1 MFTARISFAASLL
14 IAGSLALCGQST
26 APSPRTQ
33 LPSYTG
39 GAAQPMRVAIV
50 GLEHGHVEGFLSAL
64 GQHSEVQLVGIADAN
79 SSLVAKYQNK
89 YNLSDSLFFKSEAN
103 MIEVRRPDAVLV
115 YTSIAQHR
123 PAIDIAAQYGV
134 SVMVEKPLAVSYEDA
149 LHIHDVAKKFH
160 IRVLTNYET
169 TWYASNRA
177 AYDQLQNGQLGQL
190 RRLVVHDG
198 HQGPEEIGV
207 PPEFLKWL
215 TDPAQNG
222 AGALFDFGCYGVD
235 LATWLMHGEMPETV
249 TAVLNQDKPEI
260 YREVDDDATV
270 ILQYPHAQAVIMASW
285 NWPFG
290 RKDMEVYGAHGY
302 VITVESNGLRVRHQN
317 DHSERGESAP
327 ALPWNQRDSLSYLLS
342 VLSGKLDPKED
353 LSSLETNVKVIQIL
367 DAAKQSART
376 GQAVRLSGNPYHG
389 GSYHR

>member
-1 MFTARISFAASLL
+1 MLLARISLITSLL
-14 IAGSLALCGQST
+14 VAGAGSLLAQNTG
-26 APSPRTQ
+26 PSPRTQ

-39 GAAQPMRVAIV
+39 GAQQPLRVAVV

-64 GQHSEVQLVGIADAN
+64 GQHPDVQLVGIADAD
-79 SSLVAKYQNK
+79 SSLIAKYQHK
-89 YNLSDSLFFKSEAN
+89 YNLADGLFFKSEAN

-149 LHIHDVAKKFH
+149 LHIQDVAQKFH

-169 TWYASNRA
+169 TWYASNHA
-177 AYDQLQNGQLGQL
+177 AYEQLQNGQLGQL
-190 RRLVVHDG
+190 RKLVVHDG
-198 HQGPEEIGV
+198 HQGPKEIGV
-207 PPEFLKWL
+207 PPEFLTWL

-249 TAVLNQDKPEI
+249 TAVLNHDKPDL
-260 YREVDDDATV
+260 YRQVDDDATV
-270 ILQYPHAQAVIMASW
+270 ILQYPHTQAVIMASW

-290 RKDMEVYGAHGY
+290 RKDMEVYGATGY

-317 DHSERGESAP
+317 DHSERGESA
-327 ALPWNQRDSLSYLLS
+327 AGLASNQRDSLSYLAS
-342 VLSGKLDPKED
+342 VLGGKVDPKED
-353 LSSLETNVKVIQIL
+353 LSSLETNVKVMQIL

-376 GQAVRLSGNPYHG
+376 GQAVRLSG

>member
-1 MFTARISFAASLL
+1 MNRVRILL
-14 IAGSLALCGQST
+14 SIVLGLAVSVSAQQSGS
-26 APSPRTQ
+26 SPRTQ

-39 GAAQPMRVAIV
+39 GASQPLRVAVV
-50 GLEHGHVEGFLSAL
+50 GLEHGHVEGFLAAL
-64 GQHSEVQLVGIADAN
+64 PHHSEVQLVGIADADSN
-79 SSLVAKYQNK
+79 LIAKYQRK
-89 YNLSDSLFFKSEAN
+89 FNLSESLFFKSEAN

-123 PAIDIAAQYGV
+123 PAIDVAAQYGV

-149 LHIHDVAKKFH
+149 LHIRDVANKFH

-177 AYDQLQNGQLGQL
+177 AYDQLQGGQLGPL

-198 HQGPEEIGV
+198 HQGPQEIGV
-207 PPEFLKWL
+207 PPEFLSWL

-235 LATWLMHGEMPETV
+235 LATWLMHGEMPQTV
-249 TAVLNQDKPEI
+249 TAVLNRDKPQL

-270 ILQYPHAQAVIMASW
+270 ILQYPTTQVVIMASW

-290 RKDMEVYGAHGY
+290 RKDMEVYGATGY
-302 VITVESNGLRVRHQN
+302 VITVESSGLRVRHQHDN
-317 DHSERGESAP
+317 SEHTESAP
-327 ALPWNQRDSLSYLLS
+327 SLPGNQRDSLSYLDA
-342 VLSGKLDPKED
+342 VLKGGLDPRDD
-353 LSSLETNVKVIQIL
+353 LSSLETNVKVMQIL
-367 DAAKQSART
+367 EAAKQSART
-376 GQAVRLSGNPYHG
+376 GQSVHLAR
-389 GSYHR
+389 

>member
-1 MFTARISFAASLL
+1 MLTVRSLL
-14 IAGSLALCGQST
+14 ITSVLLTGAIVLPAQST

-33 LPSYTG
+33 FPSYTG
-39 GAAQPMRVAIV
+39 GAAQPLRVAIV

-64 GQHSEVQLVGIADAN
+64 GRHSDVQLVGIADAD
-79 SSLVAKYQNK
+79 SGLIQKYQQK
-89 YNLSDSLFFKSEAN
+89 YNLSESLFFKSEAN

-115 YTSIAQHR
+115 YTSIAEHR

-149 LHIHDVAKKFH
+149 LHIQDVAKKFH

-177 AYDQLQNGQLGQL
+177 AYDQLQNRQLGDL
-190 RRLVVHDG
+190 RKLVVHDG
-198 HQGPEEIGV
+198 HQGPKEIGV

-249 TAVLNQDKPEI
+249 TAVLNHDKPGI

-270 ILQYPHAQAVIMASW
+270 ILQYPQTQAVIMASW

-290 RKDMEVYGAHGY
+290 RKDMEVYGANGY

-317 DHSERGESAP
+317 DRSEHSESAP
-327 ALPWNQRDSLSYLLS
+327 ELSQNQRDSLSYLVA
-342 VLSGKLDPKED
+342 VLSGKLDPRED
-353 LSSLETNVKVIQIL
+353 LSSLETNVKVMQIL
-367 DAAKQSART
+367 DAAKQSARS
-376 GQAVRLSGNPYHG
+376 GQAVRISGSHWNPSHN
-389 GSYHR
+389 

>member
-1 MFTARISFAASLL
+1 MLFARISLIISLL
-14 IAGSLALCGQST
+14 ATVLGAISAQDS

-39 GAAQPMRVAIV
+39 GAAQPLRVAVV

-64 GQHSEVQLVGIADAN
+64 GQHPDVQLVGIADAD
-79 SSLVAKYQNK
+79 SDLIAKYKRK
-89 YNLSDSLFFKSEAN
+89 YSLADSLFFKSEAN

-123 PAIDIAAQYGV
+123 PAIDVAAQYGV

-149 LHIHDVAKKFH
+149 LHIRDVARKFH
-160 IRVLTNYET
+160 IHVLTNYET

-190 RRLVVHDG
+190 RKLVVHDG
-198 HQGPEEIGV
+198 HQGPKEIGV
-207 PPEFLKWL
+207 PPEFLNWL

-235 LATWLMHGEMPETV
+235 LATWLMHGEMPESV
-249 TAVLNQDKPEI
+249 TAVLNHDKPDE
-260 YREVDDDATV
+260 YRAVDDDATV
-270 ILQYPHAQAVIMASW
+270 ILQYAHAQAVIMASW

-290 RKDMEVYGAHGY
+290 RKDMEVYGAKGY
-302 VITVESNGLRVRHQN
+302 VITVESNGLRVRHEY
-317 DHSERGESAP
+317 DRSEHGESAP
-327 ALPWNQRDSLSYLLS
+327 GLPSDQRDSLSYLAK
-342 VLSGKLDPKED
+342 VIKGGLDPRED
-353 LSSLETNVKVIQIL
+353 LTSLETNVKVMQIL

-376 GQAVRLSGNPYHG
+376 GQAVRLQG
-389 GSYHR
+389 GSYRH

>member
-1 MFTARISFAASLL
+1 MSFARISFMSVLAVFGAFSLV
-14 IAGSLALCGQST
+14 AQNN

-39 GAAQPMRVAIV
+39 GAAQPLRVAVV
-50 GLEHGHVEGFLSAL
+50 GLEHGHVEGFLRSV
-64 GQHSEVQLVGIADAN
+64 GQHPDVQLVGIADADSN
-79 SSLVAKYQNK
+79 LIAKYQQK
-89 YNLSDSLFFKSEAN
+89 YNLDASLFFKSEAN

-123 PAIDIAAQYGV
+123 PAIDVAAQYGV

-149 LHIHDVAKKFH
+149 LHIQDVAKKSH

-169 TWYASNRA
+169 TWYASNHA
-177 AYDQLQNGQLGQL
+177 AYEQLQSGQLGQL
-190 RRLVVHDG
+190 RKLVVHDG
-198 HQGPEEIGV
+198 HEGPKEIGV
-207 PPEFLKWL
+207 PPEFLNWL

-249 TAVLNQDKPEI
+249 TAVLNHDKPDI
-260 YREVDDDATV
+260 YRAVDDDATV
-270 ILQYPHAQAVIMASW
+270 VLKYPHAQAVIMASW

-290 RKDMEVYGAHGY
+290 RKDMEVYGAKGY
-302 VITVESNGLRVRHQN
+302 VITVEQNGLRVRHEH
-317 DHSERGESAP
+317 DSSERADQAP
-327 ALPWNQRDSLSYLLS
+327 GLASNERDSLSYLAS
-342 VLSGKLDPKED
+342 VLKGKLDPKED
-353 LSSLETNVKVIQIL
+353 LSSLETNVKVVQIL

-376 GQAVRLSGNPYHG
+376 GQAVRLSG
-389 GSYHR
+389 GSYHP

>member
-1 MFTARISFAASLL
+1 MNLARVSL
-14 IAGSLALCGQST
+14 IAATSFGFAMSLFSQQSGS
-26 APSPRTQ
+26 SPRTQ

-39 GAAQPMRVAIV
+39 GAPQPLRVAV
-50 GLEHGHVEGFLSAL
+50 AGLEHGHVEGFLAAVP
-64 GQHSEVQLVGIADAN
+64 HHPDVQLVGIADAD
-79 SSLVAKYQNK
+79 SKLIAKYQRK
-89 YNLSDSLFFKSEAN
+89 FNLPDSLFFKSEAN

-149 LHIHDVAKKFH
+149 LHIRDVAKKSH

-177 AYDQLQNGQLGQL
+177 AYDQLEGGQLGAL
-190 RRLVVHDG
+190 RKLVVHDG
-198 HQGPEEIGV
+198 HQGPQEIGV
-207 PPEFLKWL
+207 PPEFLSWL

-235 LATWLMHGEMPETV
+235 LATWLMRGEMPETV
-249 TAVLNQDKPEI
+249 TAVLNHDKPQL

-270 ILQYPHAQAVIMASW
+270 ILQYPKTQVVIMASW

-290 RKDMEVYGAHGY
+290 RKDMEVYGANGY
-302 VITVESNGLRVRHQN
+302 IITVESSGLRVRHEH
-317 DHSERGESAP
+317 DSSEHTETAP
-327 ALPWNQRDSLSYLLS
+327 ALSANQHDSLSYLAA
-342 VLSGKLDPKED
+342 VLKGGLDPKED
-353 LSSLETNVKVIQIL
+353 LSSLDTNVKVMQIL

-376 GQAVRLSGNPYHG
+376 GQAVHLAR
-389 GSYHR
+389 

>member
-1 MFTARISFAASLL
+1 MLMLFARNLFFSGLLVACSTAAYA
-14 IAGSLALCGQST
+14 QDT

-39 GAAQPMRVAIV
+39 GAPQPMRVAVV
-50 GLEHGHVEGFLSAL
+50 GLEHGHVEGFLSAV
-64 GQHSEVQLVGIADAN
+64 GHHSDVQLVGIADAD
-79 SSLVAKYQNK
+79 SSLIAKYQRK
-89 YNLSDSLFFKSEAN
+89 FNLADSLFFKSEAN
-103 MIEVRRPDAVLV
+103 MIEVRRPDAILV

-149 LHIHDVAKKFH
+149 LHIQDVAKKFH

-190 RRLVVHDG
+190 RKLVVHDG
-198 HQGPEEIGV
+198 HQGPQEIGV
-207 PPEFLKWL
+207 PSEFLTWL

-249 TAVLNQDKPEI
+249 TAVLNHDKPQL

-290 RKDMEVYGAHGY
+290 RKDMEVYGATGY
-302 VITVESNGLRVRHQN
+302 VITVESSGLRVRHEH
-317 DHSERGESAP
+317 DGAEHSETAAGLAS
-327 ALPWNQRDSLSYLLS
+327 NQRDSLSYLAA

-353 LSSLETNVKVIQIL
+353 LTSLETNVKVMEIL

-376 GQAVRLSGNPYHG
+376 GQAVQLNRGHG
-389 GSYHR
+389 R

>member
-1 MFTARISFAASLL
+1 MFGSCSVFAQNTAR
-14 IAGSLALCGQST
+14 
-26 APSPRTQ
+26 SPRTQ

-39 GAAQPMRVAIV
+39 GAAQPLRVAVV
-50 GLEHGHVEGFLSAL
+50 GLEHGHVEGFLSSL
-64 GQHSEVQLVGIADAN
+64 GQHSDVQLVGIADAD
-79 SSLVAKYQNK
+79 SSLIAKYQQK
-89 YNLSDSLFFKSEAN
+89 YNLDASLFFKSEAN

-149 LHIHDVAKKFH
+149 LHIQDVANKFH

-169 TWYASNRA
+169 TWYASNHA
-177 AYDQLQNGQLGQL
+177 AYEQLQNGQLGQL
-190 RRLVVHDG
+190 RKLVVHDG
-198 HQGPEEIGV
+198 HQGPKEIGV
-207 PPEFLKWL
+207 PLEFLNWL

-249 TAVLNQDKPEI
+249 TAVLNHDKPDE
-260 YREVDDDATV
+260 YRAVDDDATV
-270 ILQYPHAQAVIMASW
+270 VLQYPHAQAVIMASW

-290 RKDMEVYGAHGY
+290 RKDMEVYGANGY
-302 VITVESNGLRVRHQN
+302 AITVEQNGLRVRHQHDN
-317 DHSERGESAP
+317 SERGEQAEG
-327 ALPWNQRDSLSYLLS
+327 LPSNQRDSLSYLAS
-342 VLSGKLDPKED
+342 VLKGKLDPKED
-353 LSSLETNVKVIQIL
+353 LSSLETNVKVVQIL

-376 GQAVRLSGNPYHG
+376 GQAVRLSNHYSHN
-389 GSYHR
+389 